1 LSEQALNRI
10 ESNNVGWTKERDVT
24 EFGNANKN
32 DNGISTIP
40 DQNAVRQS
48 TSMYSRP
55 EHFEITDFDDQEGEE
70 DSSVMLGGEADE
82 LFDNQAIKPAANIKV
97 AEKAEPEQLSSPTN
111 GAAEKF
117 DVEDLFTLGVG
128 GLGAGALLRI
138 LSSNRNVRAEA
149 AHAIKPI
156 EGSGER
162 PRIDHQ
168 GESFEVKGQARDGR
182 ILIRSIASN
191 ANVEKTPGASTTP
204 GTADGGAPKAPAAV
218 PFAEVTPNNFN
229 PTEGKFGEFTP
240 IKVDGDKYYASKD
253 GVVFKF
259 EGGKLV
265 ETAQTRALHL
275 IPESDYKQ
283 SAATRV
289 AQPPV
294 AFDAPRGLG
303 TIADM
308 PPQKLVMMD
317 SLPQQ
322 TSDSTR
328 TAEANRKVNEILQP
342 LRERL
347 KAGEQIDAATKETYF
362 EKARDVLHPIA
373 NETAKLLGLPPVRRE
388 SIRFEALGPGGRG
401 GFNRK
406 TGDVLVNLTEESP
419 VTVID
424 HELKHKQRHLDMAAA
439 NKADPLGF
447 RYALLDACL
456 ADIGKP
462 SLLITEVGV
471 KQRKVIRDSDALN
484 EFKQLVKREVDF
496 HLAETGLLSLDK
508 VLLDEPQIS
517 KKLLAA
523 FGGDRDAVMIAA
535 MEEREH
541 FAVVE
546 KQNVLSPKDLDSES
560 REYIEQKA
568 AQFKRPKAESE
579 KPPAEGAAKDSSAE
593 PAKAK
598 VETPFHEKSAIRKLV
613 EGIGR
618 DTLGYFGRVNPDLA
632 TEYQFSG
639 DETGSR
645 KLQAAQ
651 ELKRLRKELL
661 EHGDTTKLADN
672 PRGKVLLAQ
681 LELVTQQ
688 QLMIKHY
695 REGNMPEAR
704 KYAESVFAKMCLDP
718 QQHNMADVLFL
729 NRRGLISSERVM
741 SSAFAPSS
749 TETERFEQQKTARN
763 IIIEQARSGKISGDN
778 LEAPIAHENPRGL
791 EYKLKTPAIVER
803 GTDTESKVVSL
814 IQLPDGKLV
823 AKYVDSQSAKR
834 HGAERPVVDEFYGD
848 NLLSQ
853 LSKKVDLKKLSAEQ
867 RVKLASDFIVQIQT
881 EEFLGDTNKGAV
893 AQVVDGKPSIKSDIQ
908 NPESRDLVRAGQ
920 QIPLVDAQSPLL
932 DVAKFTDFRAA
943 FDAWHDAVLA
953 RREAQKLRD
962 SHSSAILD
970 IRTPH
975 VRERM
980 RTEVAQMDRELAAK
994 AKEIERLRK
1003 TLDGKAAGL
1012 SDRDAAAF
1020 ERQFAIESVMVQ
1032 QQAAQDLARA
1042 TSTGEAAKAAGRA
1055 ERAVAKQGAQLRAL
1069 LGPRPEAVDP
1079 SVNAAD
1085 NPNAHP
1091 NFRLEDIARKR
1102 RTADYSLTGSEGLE
1116 AQLESLK
1123 SKGSF
1128 GQWWN
1133 KGKIAGLETRV
1144 AAAKAEVIRLDSLAA
1159 SLREGVIADLKP
1171 GDSVT
1176 IGKQGE
1182 VRLTE
1187 GHFRSKHASIAM
1199 REDGSLELRDGT
1211 DGKPSNR
1218 GVLGEDGR
1226 PMKDFGTFIKR
1237 TARDGTVTYDKVS
1250 ATTPAIIRPGDEIF
1264 IGRDPKT
1271 HDSRSDTMK
1280 ITVPESKSR
1289 PGTNGGA
1296 NATRPVTGQAG
1307 EKPSGDPLRAKETAG
1322 VEKAPGAAPSGV
1334 VDKSI
1339 DERIAAAPK
1348 DIQPGLLKIKEHGS
1362 EGWET
1367 LAADIISLHEKG
1379 KLPTRAC
1386 VYLDTIGSTRVP
1398 DKVELLRTI
1407 VATAISDS
1415 QPAARPASSG
1425 TASGGAAAEPG
1436 SDVGASKDPVTE
1448 RHDVFGFSTVGSKA
1462 KDLLVRVSYTGPDQ
1476 VTVEKMVP
1484 LLEVPPEELKKRLDG
1499 LTKEK
1504 IAEMLAKG
1512 ENELKRTEGE
1522 SKFAEERKAL
1532 EAKLESLREL
1542 QKIHEG
1548 YETAKQ
1554 GGRELE
1560 FCKDTQAR
1568 LKGAHGSHPGRTALA
1583 IAGKAGLASALLL
1596 LFNDLVPE
1604 VKLGGPSISD
1614 RVNPGS
1620 SR

>member
-1 LSEQALNRI
+1 M
-10 ESNNVGWTKERDVT
+10 T
-24 EFGNANKN
+24 ELGNANKG
-32 DNGISTIP
+32 DNVKSEIP
-40 DQNAVRQS
+40 DRNGVRQAS
-48 TSMYSRP
+48 SSYSRP
-55 EHFEITDFDDQEGEE
+55 EHFEIADFDDQEGEE

-82 LFDNQAIKPAANIKV
+82 LFDNQAIKAAANIKV
-97 AEKAEPEQLSSPTN
+97 AEKAEPEELYSQTD
-111 GAAEKF
+111 GAPDKF
-117 DVEDLFTLGVG
+117 DLEDLFRLGVG
-128 GLGAGALLRI
+128 GLGAGALLRM
-138 LSSNRNVRAEA
+138 LTSARDVRVEA

-156 EGSGER
+156 AGTGESS
-162 PRIDHQ
+162 RIDHQ

-182 ILIRSIASN
+182 ILIRSIAPD
-191 ANVEKTPGASTTP
+191 ANVEKTPG
-204 GTADGGAPKAPAAV
+204 TANGGAPKVPAAV
-218 PFAEVTPNNFN
+218 PFAEVKPNNFN

-259 EGGKLV
+259 DGGKLV

-275 IPESDYKQ
+275 IPEFDYKQ
-283 SAATRV
+283 NAATRV

-294 AFDAPRGLG
+294 AFDASRGLG
-303 TIADM
+303 SIADM

-322 TSDSTR
+322 TGDSVK
-328 TAEANRKVNEILQP
+328 TAEANRQVNEILQP

-362 EKARDVLHPIA
+362 EKARDVLLPIA

-406 TGDVLVNLTEESP
+406 TGDVLVDLTEQSP

-447 RYALLDACL
+447 RYALLDACM

-471 KQRKVIRDSDALN
+471 KERRVIRDADALN

-508 VLLDEPQIS
+508 VSLDEPPIS

-598 VETPFHEKSAIRKLV
+598 VETPFHEKAAIRKLV
-613 EGIGR
+613 DGIGR
-618 DTLGYFGRVNPDLA
+618 DTLGYFGRVHPDLA
-632 TEYQFSG
+632 TEYQFSR

-645 KLQAAQ
+645 KLQAVQ

-704 KYAESVFAKMCLDP
+704 KYAELVFAKMCLDP
-718 QQHNMADVLFL
+718 QRHNMADVLFL

-749 TETERFEQQKTARN
+749 TEAERLEQQKTARN
-763 IIIEQARSGKISGDN
+763 MIIEQARSGKISGDN

-791 EYKLKTPAIVER
+791 EYKLKTPAIIER

-814 IQLPDGKLV
+814 IQLPDGKLL

-834 HGAERPVVDEFYGD
+834 DGAERPVVDEFYGD

-867 RVKLASDFIVQIQT
+867 RVQLVSDFIVQIQT

-893 AQVVDGKPSIKSDIQ
+893 AQPVDGKPSIKSDIQ
-908 NPESRDLVRAGQ
+908 NPESRDLVRAEQ
-920 QIPLVDAQSPLL
+920 KIPLVDAQSPLL
-932 DVAKFTDFRAA
+932 DVAKFKDFRAA

-962 SHSSAILD
+962 SHSSARLD

-980 RTEVAQMDRELAAK
+980 RAEVEQMDRELAAK

-1012 SDRDAAAF
+1012 SEHDVAAF
-1020 ERQFAIESVMVQ
+1020 ERQFAIESLMVQ
-1032 QQAAQDLARA
+1032 QQAAKDLGRA
-1042 TSTGEAAKAAGRA
+1042 TSTGEAAAAAGRA
-1055 ERAVAKQGAQLRAL
+1055 DRAVAKQGAQLRAL
-1069 LGPRPEAVDP
+1069 LGPRPEPVDP
-1079 SVNAAD
+1079 SINAAD

-1102 RTADYSLTGSEGLE
+1102 RTAEYSLTGSEGLE
-1116 AQLESLK
+1116 AQLEGLK

-1133 KGKIAGLETRV
+1133 KGKIAGLETRI
-1144 AAAKAEVIRLDSLAA
+1144 AAAKAEVIRLDALAA

-1171 GDSVT
+1171 GESVT

-1182 VRLTE
+1182 VRLIE
-1187 GHFRSKHASIAM
+1187 GHFRSKHASIVM

-1211 DGKPSNR
+1211 DGQPSNR
-1218 GVLGEDGR
+1218 GILGEDGR

-1250 ATTPAIIRPGDEIF
+1250 ATTPSIIRPGDEIF
-1264 IGRDPKT
+1264 IGLDPKS
-1271 HDSRSDTMK
+1271 HDYLSDTMTMK
-1280 ITVPESKSR
+1280 ITVPESKSG

-1296 NATRPVTGQAG
+1296 SATRPVTGQAG
-1307 EKPSGDPLRAKETAG
+1307 EKLSSDPIKAKETAG
-1322 VEKAPGAAPSGV
+1322 VERAPGAIPSGV

-1348 DIQPGLLKIKEHGS
+1348 DIQPGLLKLKEHGS

-1367 LAADIISLHEKG
+1367 LAADIIALHEKG

-1386 VYLDTIGSTRVP
+1386 VYLDAIGSKRVP
-1398 DKVELLRTI
+1398 GKVELLRTI
-1407 VATAISDS
+1407 VATAKSDS

-1436 SDVGASKDPVTE
+1436 SDVSASKDSVTE

-1554 GGRELE
+1554 AGRELE
-1560 FCKDTQAR
+1560 FCKDTQSR